1 VKRPLIEQTFPASV
15 LETLPQAGFECTTV
29 SSQPERIRVM
39 KHGCAALLER
49 QASPAG
55 SGAGGQ
61 LKLAQAPGYVF
72 RAEIG
77 RLWDAGYQKF
87 WLFGPVT
94 DEPWSPE
101 VSGRRPV
108 VAEQLKALH
117 RFSQELR
124 AALGVPSFYNDSIG
138 TTNDIAAYDR
148 VKGRGEPEPRAG

>member
-1 VKRPLIEQTFPASV
+1 MKRPLTEQSFPASA
-15 LETLPQAGFECTTV
+15 LETLRQAGFECTTV

-49 QASPAG
+49 QAN
-55 SGAGGQ
+55 GQ

-94 DEPWSPE
+94 DEPWSE
-101 VSGRRPV
+101 SRRPV
-108 VAEQLKALH
+108 VSEQLKALH
-117 RFSQELR
+117 RFSQGLR
-124 AALGVPSFYNDSIG
+124 DALGVPSFYNDSIG

-148 VKGRGEPEPRAG
+148 VKGRGEPGPRAG

>member
-1 VKRPLIEQTFPASV
+1 MKRPLIEQSFPGSA
-15 LETLPQAGFECTTV
+15 LETLRQAGFECTTV

-39 KHGCAALLER
+39 KHNCAALLER
-49 QASPAG
+49 QTN
-55 SGAGGQ
+55 GQ

-87 WLFGPVT
+87 WLFGEAT
-94 DEPWSPE
+94 DEPWSPD

-108 VAEQLKALH
+108 SSEQLKALH
-117 RFSQELR
+117 LFSQELR

-138 TTNDIAAYDR
+138 TTNDVTAYDR
-148 VKGRGEPEPRAG
+148 VKGRGESGPRAG